1 MAGCQFKMTT
11 PTIAV
16 ERPDDMTVLQVPAGA
31 SVTVLGQLL
40 GNRLVDVNWEGRS
53 VMMFGRDLHEH
64 AERII

>member
-1 MAGCQFKMTT
+1 MPGYQFKMTT

-16 ERPDDMTVLQVPAGA
+16 ERPDDMVVLQVPAGA

-40 GNRLVDVNWEGRS
+40 GNRLVNVNWEGRP

-64 AERII
+64 AERMI

>member
-31 SVTVLGQLL
+31 SVTVLGQLR

>member
-1 MAGCQFKMTT
+1 MPGYQFKMTT
-11 PTIAV
+11 ATIAV
-16 ERPDDMTVLQVPAGA
+16 ERPDDMTVFQVPAGA